1 MASDSDQKEKELSG
15 EMAHDDFVY
24 IIWTN
29 VLFAKLFIARFMA
42 PEIAC
47 EIDLDSLELA
57 SSRHVDEKG
66 RNSIGD
72 VFYKF
77 RFKSGKRG
85 VLGVLMEHKSGYAHF
100 VAIQILRY
108 EVDALEYMANN
119 ADKFVDEN
127 GLLPIPYS
135 ILLCQKRHPQLEEIT
150 SRLQG
155 VEYGPRTRFQEVNF
169 NDVDLDSLSDEP
181 FLQIAIGL
189 SQFAGYSE
197 KLKDERQNELDKL
210 FQALLHYD
218 AAKKGSRREVWELIF
233 KVSCNYLSYLM
244 RDHDFKVG
252 RFVFNLIDKDKE
264 CDMDY
269 ALYPEIFADMFPREL
284 QPYREQIAVANAKV
298 SEATAKV
305 SEATARASEAAA
317 RADKSDR
324 LLCESIRKCVRTT
337 IKARRWFDETPQ
349 SLADDLERIT
359 SYENLNDALTA
370 AENAENYVDFLKT
383 FERLLANSK

>member
-1 MASDSDQKEKELSG
+1 MASNSDRNEKELSG
-15 EMAHDDFVY
+15 EMAHDVFVY

-29 VLFAKLFIARFMA
+29 VVFAKLFIARFMA
-42 PEIAC
+42 PEIVR

-57 SSRHVDEKG
+57 SPRHVDEKG

-85 VLGVLMEHKSGYAHF
+85 VLAVLMEHKSGYAHF

-284 QPYREQIAVANAKV
+284 QPYREQIAAANAR
-298 SEATAKV
+298 EAEAK
-305 SEATARASEAAA
+305 ARAAEAKAIEAEANA
-317 RADKSDR
+317 RADKLDR
-324 LLCESIRKCVRTT
+324 LLCESTRVCILLT
-337 IKARRWFDETPQ
+337 IKARRWFEETPQ
-349 SLADDLERIT
+349 SLVDDLERVT
-359 SYENLNDALTA
+359 SYENLNNVLTT
-370 AENAENYVDFLKT
+370 AESSENYELFLKAL
-383 FERLLANSK
+383 ESVKE

>member
-1 MASDSDQKEKELSG
+1 MASNSDRKEKELSG
-15 EMAHDDFVY
+15 EMAHDVFVY

-29 VLFAKLFIARFMA
+29 VVFAKLFIARFMA
-42 PEIAC
+42 PEIAR

-57 SSRHVDEKG
+57 SPRHVDEKG

-85 VLGVLMEHKSGYAHF
+85 VLAVLMEHKSGYAHF
-100 VAIQILRY
+100 VAVQILRY
-108 EVDALEYMANN
+108 EVDALEYMASN

-150 SRLQG
+150 SRFQG

-189 SQFAGYSE
+189 SQFAGYSD
-197 KLKDERQNELDKL
+197 KLKDERQNELAKL
-210 FQALLHYD
+210 FQALLRYD
-218 AAKKGSRREVWELIF
+218 AAKKGSRREVWDLIF

-244 RDHDFKVG
+244 RDRDFKVG

-284 QPYREQIAVANAKV
+284 QPYREQIAVANA
-298 SEATAKV
+298 
-305 SEATARASEAAA
+305 
-317 RADKSDR
+317 RADEADR
-324 LLCESIRKCVRTT
+324 LLCKSTRKCVLAT
-337 IKARRWFDETPQ
+337 IKARRWFEETPQ
-349 SLADDLERIT
+349 SLVDDLERIT
-359 SYENLNDALTA
+359 SYENLNDVLTT

-383 FERLLANSK
+383 FERLLTNSK